1 MAKLIEESFL
11 YISTKIWSVDNKI
24 EIFDYFNTLETIIL
38 VKVTIE

>member
-1 MAKLIEESFL
+1 MAKVIEESFL

>member
-1 MAKLIEESFL
+1 MAKVIEESFL
-11 YISTKIWSVDNKI
+11 NISTKIWSVDNKI